1 MKRLMNEQLILP
13 VALVVLVT
21 LGLVAGTFGALLGLG
36 GSILLV
42 PVLTLMGIPT
52 GTAAAIGLVCV
63 VATSSSASSVYLE
76 RGWAD
81 VRVGLPLQ
89 LATVLGALSGAWVAP
104 LLPAALFKLLFAS
117 FLFYAAWLLWRR
129 PETTSEDPEG
139 VITTYQARNR
149 GLGAGVCYL
158 AGNVSGILGIGGG
171 PVQVPLMHLGMGLPM
186 KVSTAT
192 SNFMMGMTATAAALL
207 YYQRGQMVVGFTAPL
222 ALGVFLGAQIGSRLA
237 RRVHSR
243 ILQRL
248 LIAVLVVLAA
258 GLLWNAA
265 GLMQPQAGGE

>member
-13 VALVVLVT
+13 VALVVLVS

-42 PVLTLMGIPT
+42 PVLTLMGIPA

-117 FLFYAAWLLWRR
+117 FLLYAAWLLWRR
-129 PETTSEDPEG
+129 SEAATESPEG
-139 VITTYQARNR
+139 AITGYQARNR
-149 GLGAGVCYL
+149 GLGAGVCYV

-192 SNFMMGMTATAAALL
+192 SSFMMGMTATAAALL
-207 YYQRGQMVVGFTAPL
+207 YYQRGQMIVAMTAPL

-237 RRVHSR
+237 PRIHSR
-243 ILQRL
+243 SLKRL
-248 LIAVLVVLAA
+248 LLSVLVVLAA
-258 GLLWNAA
+258 GLLWNAV
-265 GLMQPQAGGE
+265 GLMQSPAGGP